1 MTSRTIWLF
10 AAACAAL
17 ATAPALEASAFC
29 RMTSEGNGQSL
40 DPNVEC
46 DEVGLPL
53 EWRPACLSYAI
64 DVGGSQW
71 EGENLDIEQAID
83 FAFLEWGNV
92 DCGGNNPPSVIFQK
106 LQSSTCKRAEF
117 NCSGNVNTI
126 AFLDPWRDPCKT
138 NGYDPAAFAVTTV
151 FFNRQSGE
159 ILDADMQINDQLAG
173 PNAAGGPYANCPDTG
188 CPPSVGGPGVADLQ
202 SIVTHEIGH
211 MIGIGHSDIV
221 EATMFARNE
230 RTSVEKRTLHPDDED
245 AICTIYPPGSLDQ
258 TCNAAPTGGLELDCE
273 EKACSS
279 ESCSVSSSSGC
290 SASSDPANA
299 PIGGIL
305 AALFALI
312 ALRRRSQPLAVRS

>member
-1 MTSRTIWLF
+1 M
-10 AAACAAL
+10 
-17 ATAPALEASAFC
+17 
-29 RMTSEGNGQSL
+29 
-40 DPNVEC
+40 
-46 DEVGLPL
+46 
-53 EWRPACLSYAI
+53 
-64 DVGGSQW
+64 
-71 EGENLDIEQAID
+71 
-83 FAFLEWGNV
+83 
-92 DCGGNNPPSVIFQK
+92 
-106 LQSSTCKRAEF
+106 
-117 NCSGNVNTI
+117 
-126 AFLDPWRDPCKT
+126 
-138 NGYDPAAFAVTTV
+138 
-151 FFNRQSGE
+151 
-159 ILDADMQINDQLAG
+159 
-173 PNAAGGPYANCPDTG
+173 
-188 CPPSVGGPGVADLQ
+188 ADLQ